1 MSKRTLEPPVLG
13 IVAAYFFLF
22 TLVLWPVTDF
32 LTTALPFQWGRV
44 EWRYASVGLMAVYVF
59 TPIMGVGMA
68 MILAFFL
75 RHQLV
80 LRSLSILC
88 LGGAIFFVIAIL
100 SLGMDVMQ
108 LWGMVTPEGMPSLK
122 VGGVIAGAKH
132 LSAFIALALL
142 GVAGWQASRRLAEE
156 RSAKKEPGAGAP
168 WLGAKA
174 E

>member
-1 MSKRTLEPPVLG
+1 MSKRILEPPVIG
-13 IVAAYFFLF
+13 IAAVYFFCF

-32 LTTALPFQWGRV
+32 FTTALPFQWDRV
-44 EWRYASVGLMAVYVF
+44 QWRYASVGLMAVYVF
-59 TPIMGVGMA
+59 TPIMGIGMA

-75 RHQLV
+75 RHQFV
-80 LRSLSILC
+80 LRSLSMLC
-88 LGGAIFFVIAIL
+88 LVGAVFFLLAIL
-100 SLGMDVMQ
+100 SLSMDVMQ

-122 VGGVIAGAKH
+122 VGGVIAAAKH
-132 LSAFIALALL
+132 LSALIALALL

-156 RSAKKEPGAGAP
+156 LSSKKEPGTGSS